1 MGDIDEGD
9 SVYAIEIAMQATV
22 ISDIDLRTSEAG
34 RPWCSFRVAANERIQ
49 NRITGEWSDGEST
62 YLTVKCWGR
71 LAENVAASVEKG
83 QPVVINGRLNQRHY
97 ERETDGRHVRGST
110 LEVSARAIGHDLSKG
125 AASFQRTKSGA
136 VQRAEGRALAEATAG
151 MVDATPPPF

>member
-1 MGDIDEGD
+1 M
-9 SVYAIEIAMQATV
+9 YAIEITMQATV
-22 ISDIDLRTSEAG
+22 ITDVELRTSEAG

-71 LAENVAASVEKG
+71 LAENVATCVSRG
-83 QPVVINGRLNQRHY
+83 QPVVITGRLNQRHY
-97 ERETDGRHVRGST
+97 TREADGRHVTGSA

-125 AASFQRTKSGA
+125 ASSFQRTKAAS
-136 VQRAEGRALAEATAG
+136 VQRAEDRAVASAEAAA
-151 MVDATPPPF
+151 VSAPPF